1 MKCLQEKWAWG
12 NEFIQQFPTKWN
24 LLRNQGGGDAIA
36 SHENLLAIIELGL
49 ECSREL
55 PEERTDIKEVA
66 VKLNKIKLKL
76 VWSKHVSF
84 KLVLVNFHALLLY
97 ACTLVILWMHYQLS
111 NGFQLSNLWL
121 VFLLIKE
128 DLKNMLMEVGTKIV
142 TQLTLT
148 SYPIPWKEQ
157 SYSYYSTV
165 IGNNSKLEWHSWK
178 HS

>member
-1 MKCLQEKWAWG
+1 MKCLQEKWVWG
-12 NEFIQQFPTKWN
+12 NGFIHQFPTKWN

-76 VWSKHVSF
+76 AWSKHVSF
-84 KLVLVNFHALLLY
+84 KLVLVNFHALLVY

-121 VFLLIKE
+121 VFLVDQRRPEKHVNGGGYQNGYATYPHFIPNTLE
-128 DLKNMLMEVGTKIV
+128 GTIL
-142 TQLTLT
+142 QLLFHFH
-148 SYPIPWKEQ
+148 W
-157 SYSYYSTV
+157 
-165 IGNNSKLEWHSWK
+165 
-178 HS
+178 